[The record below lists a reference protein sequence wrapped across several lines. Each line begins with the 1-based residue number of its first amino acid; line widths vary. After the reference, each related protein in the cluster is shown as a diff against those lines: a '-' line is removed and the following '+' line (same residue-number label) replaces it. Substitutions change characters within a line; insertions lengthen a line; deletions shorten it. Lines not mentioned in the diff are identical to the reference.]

1 MSGPQICKGLA
12 ATPASPTEWAPSV
25 IASLGGGV
33 PFPVTLVVLSA
44 GVNFGLNMYPDIQ
57 IKTQLRKL
65 NTD

>member
-1 MSGPQICKGLA
+1 M
-12 ATPASPTEWAPSV
+12 
-25 IASLGGGV
+25 ASLGGRV

-57 IKTQLRKL
+57 IKTRLRKL